1 MKNYVLL
8 AFYLILS
15 TATLNAQFILNG
27 SALKI
32 DEDCFELTQDALNQS
47 GSAWFEDKINL
58 NQSFDVRMSLNFG
71 CKDDNGAD
79 GMVFILQPIS
89 TSIGST
95 GSGIG
100 YQGISPSIGIEF
112 DTWQNGGN
120 NDPSFDHIGI
130 LKNGIPN
137 HNNSLAGPI
146 QASINSLNIEDCND
160 HSVRIS
166 WDVNTQ
172 MLSVYFDCQL
182 RLSVE
187 IDLINDIFNG
197 DPSVFW
203 GFSSATGGFANKHLL
218 CFELIEF
225 NQQLENFT
233 LCPNGAYPIE
243 GPIGNYSYEWSPA
256 EGLSETDIPN
266 PIATPTETTTYILSL
281 TDDCGYVF
289 NDTITISVGEDSSFV
304 DLGPDLTIC
313 DQTSITLDATTP
325 NATYSWNTGNSES
338 TQEALGSGLYSVT
351 VEINENCFDW
361 DEVALEFKET
371 PQLPTIGNFEDKCM
385 GTDLEIDGTSPTP
398 AVEYLWSN
406 GSTDAQASI
415 NTGGS
420 QSLSISNVCGTS
432 TLDFLIA
439 EIDCSIYYAPNVFS
453 PNNDGI
459 NDVFT
464 LYSTV
469 IEEIISLSVFDRW
482 GNKVFE
488 RKNFKAS
495 EELFGWNGSHN
506 NKHCGPGT
514 YAWSAEILFQNNQK
528 KVKTGSITLIQNK

>member
-1 MKNYVLL
+1 M
-8 AFYLILS
+8 
-15 TATLNAQFILNG
+15 
-27 SALKI
+27 
-32 DEDCFELTQDALNQS
+32 TQDALNQS

-71 CKDDNGAD
+71 CKDGNGAD

-243 GPIGNYSYEWSPA
+243 GPIGNYTYQWSPA
-256 EGLSETDIPN
+256 EGLSEIDIPN

-420 QSLSISNVCGTS
+420 QSLSISNVCGTN
-432 TLDFLIA
+432 TLEFSIA

-495 EELFGWNGSHN
+495 EELLGWNGIHN
-506 NKHCGPGT
+506 NKHCEQGS
-514 YAWSAEILFQNNQK
+514 YVWSAEILFQNNQK